1 MHWRMVLQ
9 YQHKPTNMHIH
20 YTYFISVVRMHKLL
34 IEVCESLFISVQSSP
49 FSKRLNK
56 YHLYSWLS
64 INKNRTTSNL
74 NALGIINKLWFGA
87 SYHCFQFK
95 VEWSYFVLM
104 VVGVQCIL
112 MRRVVNVWMAILMSV
127 LIAFL
132 RRCWNEAPEHINW
145 TPSKF
150 NDFIVWVP
158 KCLTNSIWAWW
169 KIEFLCPP
177 WIFHPP
183 KK

>member
-1 MHWRMVLQ
+1 MLEKINMFIDGKSVVSQSDQWLDVTNPANQEVLYQVPLATHDEIELAVSSAKAAFETWKDVPVPARARMVLQ

-74 NALGIINKLWFGA
+74 NALGIINKL
-87 SYHCFQFK
+87 
-95 VEWSYFVLM
+95 
-104 VVGVQCIL
+104 
-112 MRRVVNVWMAILMSV
+112 
-127 LIAFL
+127 
-132 RRCWNEAPEHINW
+132 
-145 TPSKF
+145 
-150 NDFIVWVP
+150 
-158 KCLTNSIWAWW
+158 
-169 KIEFLCPP
+169 
-177 WIFHPP
+177 
-183 KK
+183 